1 LTTRVVACLALA
13 FAAASGGPAIAGSPS
28 DKCDVHVADI
38 GLADAVNRLARQ
50 CNAQLLFSFDL
61 ARTEGL
67 HPVNGRY
74 SVPEALRKMLQ
85 DTGLSGQQAAS
96 GIITITRPTQTREAD
111 MTKISKGGLLS
122 GVSGL
127 VLGLVGAMDA
137 QAADVAPPTTV
148 QEVIVTSGKRAQ
160 SVQDV
165 PASVTALT
173 GRVLE
178 DRGAV
183 GFSDLARSAPGVT
196 LNTENQA
203 FSKFSI
209 RGIQTTTSSS
219 SNGEQKTV
227 AVYLDD
233 LPITS
238 FSVVTPNIA
247 LYDMDRVEVLR
258 GPQGTL
264 FGSGSL
270 SGAVREIT
278 HKPDLGRYEAS
289 LGVDIGRTGSSSNRA
304 RVDGMVNIPLI
315 DHELAVR
322 IVAYARDE
330 DGYTNNTGSKLK
342 NGDTKTESGG
352 RVSVKWTPNDRLTVS
367 AMQIFDALHLDDLP
381 DINPAL
387 GTNTRSTFTPS
398 VVNSRIT
405 SSNVGVSYDFG
416 SAKLSSSTTYAVAS
430 NWWNL
435 ALDNLPLPFPYALHE
450 QISSNSLIQEV
461 NLASQRSDKVTW
473 VVGAFGMQQKSTEID
488 STYTTVAAMNLFGI
502 TGLSQQQSPGYDL
515 TKGDRYK
522 TNSEYAAYANM
533 SWEFMPKWRVEL
545 GVRYSQLEFKD
556 RAPNF
561 NYNNVTPVIFG
572 ILGFAPKAVTTVFQP
587 ASEASTGTQSKLTK
601 KISLTWQPEHS
612 LNFYV
617 TAADGFRRPHP
628 NNQPGK
634 SQIDPTDPT
643 VIPATSQGDSLWNYE
658 IGAKTV
664 LLDGRLLANV
674 AAYYIPWTNMQ
685 VDLQRSSDA
694 LPYTGNIGKAVSQGV
709 EAEFEARPTDDLTLG
724 LNLTFADAK
733 VTELTA
739 LDALVSGALK
749 GSALSTPKFEAGAQA
764 EYVWRL
770 NDGGRITAR
779 IDAAHRGSMP
789 NGFPNIN
796 GIGTPNPVY
805 KMLKAYTVSNASV
818 RWTRG
823 GLKAEVYAENLF
835 DDHTYV
841 FVNPTTYSLN
851 TYETLRPRTV
861 GVRLGWK
868 Y

>member
-1 LTTRVVACLALA
+1 M
-13 FAAASGGPAIAGSPS
+13 AGSPS
-28 DKCDVHVADI
+28 DICDVHVADI
-38 GLADAVNRLARQ
+38 RLADAVNRLARQ

-67 HPVNGRY
+67 HPVNGRF
-74 SVPEALRKMLQ
+74 SVPEALRIMLQ

-96 GIITITRPTQTREAD
+96 GIITIARPTQKREAD
-111 MTKISKGGLLS
+111 MTKVSKGGLLS
-122 GVSGL
+122 GASGL
-127 VLGLVGAMDA
+127 VLGLVGVMDA
-137 QAADVAPPTTV
+137 RAADVAPPTTI

-173 GRVLE
+173 GAALDE
-178 DRGAV
+178 RGAV
-183 GFSDLARSAPGVT
+183 GFSDLARLAPGVT

-203 FSKFSI
+203 FAKFAI

-219 SNGEQKTV
+219 SNGEQKPV

-278 HKPDLGRYEAS
+278 HKPDLGRYES
-289 LGVDIGRTGSSSNRA
+289 SFDVDLGRTGASSDRT
-304 RVDGMVNIPLI
+304 RVDGMVNFPLI

-322 IVAYARDE
+322 VVAYARDE
-330 DGYTNNTGSKLK
+330 DGYTNNIGSGLK
-342 NGDTKTESGG
+342 DGDSKTESGG
-352 RVSVKWTPNDRLTVS
+352 RISLKWTPNDRLTVM
-367 AMQIFDALHLDDLP
+367 AMQIFDALHLDDVP
-381 DINPAL
+381 DVNPAL
-387 GTNTRSTFTPS
+387 GPNTRSSFTPS
-398 VVNSRIT
+398 VTNSRIT
-405 SSNVGVSYDFG
+405 SSNLGVIYDLG

-450 QISSNSLIQEV
+450 QISSNSIIQEV
-461 NLASQRSDKVTW
+461 NLASQRSNAVTW
-473 VVGAFGMQQKSTEID
+473 VLGVFGMQQTSTEID
-488 STYTTVAAMNLFGI
+488 STYTTVAAMNQFGI

-515 TKGDRYK
+515 TKSDRYK
-522 TNSEYAAYANM
+522 TNSEYAAYANL
-533 SWEFMPKWRVEL
+533 SWEFMPKWRVEF
-545 GVRYSQLEFKD
+545 GGRFSQLEFKD
-556 RAPNF
+556 RAPDF
-561 NYNNVTPVIFG
+561 NYSNVTPVVLG
-572 ILGFAPKAVTTVFQP
+572 ILGYAPKAITTVFEP
-587 ASEASTGTQSKLTK
+587 ASEASTGAQSKFTK

-612 LNFYV
+612 LNFYA

-628 NNQPGK
+628 NDTPGK
-634 SQIDPTDPT
+634 SQIDPNDPT

-664 LLDGRLLANV
+664 LLDGRLLADV

-709 EAEFEARPTDDLTLG
+709 EAEFEARPTDDLNLG
-724 LNLTFADAK
+724 LNMTVADAK
-733 VTELTA
+733 VTELSA
-739 LDALVSGALK
+739 LEALESGAVK
-749 GSALSTPKFEAGAQA
+749 GSPLATPKFEARVQA
-764 EYVWRL
+764 DYIWRL
-770 NDGGRITAR
+770 VDGGRITAH
-779 IDAAHRGSMP
+779 IDASHRGAMP

-805 KMLKAYTVSNASV
+805 RILKAYTVSDASLA
-818 RWTRG
+818 WTRG
-823 GLKAEVYAENLF
+823 GLKAEVYVENLF

-841 FVNPTTYSLN
+841 FINPTTYSLN